1 MIAAVWAPLVS
12 ALDAWQSAGRIA
24 QFWLRDDD
32 AVAPS
37 APLAQFLDMTSRHR
51 VPSTLAVIPENAGDA
66 LRDRLVGRADI
77 DVALHGWSHANHAPP
92 DKKKQELGLHRG
104 REVVLAELSE
114 GHRRLGQLFG
124 DHYVSVL
131 VPPWNRIDASL
142 IDALPGIGIAALSV
156 FGKEKAGPLPVINTH
171 VDIMD
176 WHGTRGGRPAA
187 DVVADAVRRLGEME
201 ETGGSLGLLTH
212 HLVHDDAAWSLIEDF
227 LAVTSAHPACRWVA
241 LRDLVPGRA

>member
-1 MIAAVWAPLVS
+1 MIEADWAPLVS

-32 AVAPS
+32 AITPS
-37 APLAQFLDMTSRHR
+37 APLSQLLEMTSRHR
-51 VPSTLAVIPENAGDA
+51 VPLTLAVIPENTGDA
-66 LRDRLVGRADI
+66 LVSQVAGRADI
-77 DVALHGWSHANHAPP
+77 DVALHGWCHANHAPP
-92 DKKKQELGLHRG
+92 DQKKQELGLHRG
-104 REVVLAELSE
+104 REIVLAELSE

-156 FGKEKAGPLPVINTH
+156 FGNEKAGPLPVINTH

-176 WHGTRGGRPAA
+176 WHGTRGGLPAA
-187 DVVADAVRRLGEME
+187 DIVANAVKRLGEMAH
-201 ETGGSLGLLTH
+201 TGGSLGLLTH
-212 HLVHDDAAWSLIEDF
+212 HLVHDDAAWSLIDDF
-227 LAVTSAHPACRWVA
+227 LAVTCAHPACRWVA
-241 LRDLVPGRA
+241 LRDLGPGSA